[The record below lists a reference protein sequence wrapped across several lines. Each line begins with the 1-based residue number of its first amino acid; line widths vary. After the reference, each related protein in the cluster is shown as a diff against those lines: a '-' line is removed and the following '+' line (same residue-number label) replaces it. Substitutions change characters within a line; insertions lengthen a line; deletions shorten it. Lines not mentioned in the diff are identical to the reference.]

1 MLRQKCIFIKDLKHM
16 IKRMV
21 VILLIVQVTAR
32 AQDTFSI
39 LAYDSIT
46 GEIGGAGA
54 SCVDLYLYPFLT
66 NHFIIELFPDT
77 GAIATQ
83 AAYTQLNQNI
93 TRQRMRAGDRP
104 SELLA
109 YMYNNDNNPE
119 VRQYGVLRKVNDTI
133 LAAAFTGT
141 NCTDFKN
148 HITGP
153 NYTIHGNI
161 LLGQH
166 ILDSMEAGFLRSE
179 GSLACKL
186 MAAMRG
192 ARVVGADTRCA
203 SNNSSSLFAFLKVT
217 LPTDTFDK
225 PSFLISLKTHNGDSI
240 EPIDS
245 LQKLFDAAAITC
257 TVENTS
263 GLHNL
268 SQNDDFRIYPNPAGN
283 RLIVTGRQTGEA
295 ECRITDLSGRIVHIS
310 RFSGYNHIN
319 VGGMDRG
326 LYLIEI
332 RTGVQTVTRKVI
344 LY

>member
-1 MLRQKCIFIKDLKHM
+1 M
-16 IKRMV
+16 IKRIV
-21 VILLIVQVTAR
+21 VILLFVQFSVK

-46 GEIGGAGA
+46 GEVGGAGA
-54 SCVDLYLYPFLT
+54 SCVDLYALPFSLT

-83 AAYTQLNQNI
+83 AAYTQSNQYV
-93 TRQRMRAGDRP
+93 TGLRMRAGDKP
-104 SELLA
+104 AALLN

-133 LAAAFTGT
+133 LAAAFTGS
-141 NCTDFKN
+141 NCMDYKN
-148 HITGP
+148 HIVGP

-166 ILDSMEAGFLRSE
+166 ILDSMEAGFLRAE

-217 LPTDTFDK
+217 LPTDTFGR

-263 GLHNL
+263 GFL
-268 SQNDDFRIYPNPAGN
+268 SWSLNDDFSIHPNPAIT
-283 RLIVTGRQTGEA
+283 RLTVKSRQTGEA
-295 ECRITDLSGRIVHIS
+295 ECRITDLSGRVVHVS
-310 RFSGYNHIN
+310 RFSGYIHIN

-332 RTGVQTVTRKVI
+332 RTDVQTVTRRVI
-344 LY
+344 LH